1 MDIVKVT
8 NTTVITM
15 SMIVAINITNS
26 ITSNLVVLHIVIV
39 ILIVITSDYL

>member
-39 ILIVITSDYL
+39 ILIVI